1 MKALNELHT
10 ALVNRREARA
20 LYRSMRHL
28 EPWLAR
34 DVGLHLDHASRLA
47 HRI

>member
-1 MKALNELHT
+1 MKALNDLHS
-10 ALVNRREARA
+10 ALLKRREARA
-20 LYRSMRHL
+20 LYRSTRHL
-28 EPWLAR
+28 APWIAR